1 MSIAKGGAM
10 RRVIFVLAL
19 FAISCFSQ
27 TFFGSLVG
35 TVSDPTGA
43 AVPNASVAV
52 INTGTYERRTAQT
65 DTQGSYQFVNLVP
78 GVYRIEVEK
87 EGFRRL
93 TRDQI
98 QVQVQAAVRVDTELQ
113 VGDIS
118 QNVEVTSA
126 VPLLQTE
133 QANLSQVVEGRTI
146 QDMPLN
152 GKNVLNLVGLVPG
165 VVPQGSSSGNP
176 MGNQN
181 FGAGTNV
188 NGWGNYQ
195 IGGGA
200 ANQSSSYL
208 DGSPLNVSYINAV
221 ILVPTTDAIQEFRV
235 VTNNVGPE
243 FGRFAGGIVNMTTR
257 SGTNQFHGNVYE
269 FLRNRSLNA
278 NNFFSN
284 RAGVARPAFVQ
295 NQYGANLSGPVIK
308 DKTFFL
314 FTWEGFKYRQGIPSV
329 TTVPT
334 AAMKNGDFSGAGI
347 PVIYDPLA
355 VCGRYGNA
363 PCGTDASGNP
373 VYLRQPF
380 ANRVIPQSRID
391 ATARAMLA
399 FWAPPTQ
406 GGVVNNWVGNGIAG
420 GDQYQL
426 NFRGDQNLG
435 EKQRL
440 FARYTRWVGNTI
452 PNDAFH
458 VKIANAVYYGTDNA
472 ALGDTYSLSPSTIL
486 DVRATYLR
494 FISGFNPLHTGAN
507 LSQFGPA
514 YALLQNQV
522 TFPQYPLPQVQGM
535 AGAAGQAVGFNAV
548 TARNTSANYHI
559 SGSITKIAGRH
570 TWKFGGESRRIE
582 WYFGQTNYSTPQF
595 LFDSG
600 FTAQNALSTAGSGY
614 PFASFLIGLPAS
626 GQAKEIRIPG
636 QVQFYHGYYA
646 ADTFNVSRK
655 LTLSYGVRWDY
666 PGSFKEKSDSA
677 TVFLPTATDPL
688 GATVGMN
695 LKGVFALTNSS
706 LYPDRLIRPA
716 SYDRFAPRL
725 GLAYRLSDLTV
736 IRAGYGISFLPND
749 IVFDNAPWTAPT
761 NAAQT
766 NYVSSLDGGIT
777 PANSLSNPFPTGLL
791 QPSGRNPS
799 YTALVIGQTVESPI
813 PGHAYPYAQQWNFT
827 IQRQLFAGSALEVAY
842 GGSKG
847 THLPLTTFVSGFDVA
862 QADQISDQNIALGSA
877 LIAQVANPFAGKVPA
892 TAAALTA
899 PTITRGQLLRPF
911 PQYQNVYDTGNF
923 GGSST
928 YHSLQTKLEKRTAS
942 GGTILVA
949 YTWSKLI
956 GNSDTQTAFLESSGA
971 GSVQNW
977 NNTSAE
983 RSLASYDVAHRV
995 VVSYVYDLPFGRGQ
1009 KLLGGIGRGLDRVV
1023 GGWGVNGVSTFQS
1036 GFPIALTAQ
1045 PTTLS
1050 RFFGAGTPRPNVAA
1064 GCQKNIDG
1072 PAQSKLTAWFNT
1084 SCFAQPATFGF
1095 GGESRTDPNMRSAGI
1110 NNFDVSAFKRTA
1122 ITERVALQFRAEFF
1136 NLFNRV
1142 QFNAPG
1148 PQFGTPQFGQVTASR
1163 NQPRQIQFALKLSF

>member
-52 INTGTYERRTAQT
+52 INTGTSERRTAQT

-522 TFPQYPLPQVQGM
+522 PF
-535 AGAAGQAVGFNAV
+535 
-548 TARNTSANYHI
+548 R
-559 SGSITKIAGRH
+559 SIPSLRCKVWRVPRDRP
-570 TWKFGGESRRIE
+570 W
-582 WYFGQTNYSTPQF
+582 
-595 LFDSG
+595 
-600 FTAQNALSTAGSGY
+600 
-614 PFASFLIGLPAS
+614 AS
-626 GQAKEIRIPG
+626 
-636 QVQFYHGYYA
+636 
-646 ADTFNVSRK
+646 
-655 LTLSYGVRWDY
+655 
-666 PGSFKEKSDSA
+666 
-677 TVFLPTATDPL
+677 
-688 GATVGMN
+688 
-695 LKGVFALTNSS
+695 
-706 LYPDRLIRPA
+706 
-716 SYDRFAPRL
+716 
-725 GLAYRLSDLTV
+725 
-736 IRAGYGISFLPND
+736 
-749 IVFDNAPWTAPT
+749 
-761 NAAQT
+761 
-766 NYVSSLDGGIT
+766 
-777 PANSLSNPFPTGLL
+777 
-791 QPSGRNPS
+791 
-799 YTALVIGQTVESPI
+799 
-813 PGHAYPYAQQWNFT
+813 
-827 IQRQLFAGSALEVAY
+827 
-842 GGSKG
+842 
-847 THLPLTTFVSGFDVA
+847 
-862 QADQISDQNIALGSA
+862 
-877 LIAQVANPFAGKVPA
+877 
-892 TAAALTA
+892 
-899 PTITRGQLLRPF
+899 
-911 PQYQNVYDTGNF
+911 
-923 GGSST
+923 
-928 YHSLQTKLEKRTAS
+928 
-942 GGTILVA
+942 
-949 YTWSKLI
+949 
-956 GNSDTQTAFLESSGA
+956 
-971 GSVQNW
+971 
-977 NNTSAE
+977 
-983 RSLASYDVAHRV
+983 
-995 VVSYVYDLPFGRGQ
+995 
-1009 KLLGGIGRGLDRVV
+1009 
-1023 GGWGVNGVSTFQS
+1023 
-1036 GFPIALTAQ
+1036 
-1045 PTTLS
+1045 TLS
-1050 RFFGAGTPRPNVAA
+1050 RLAT
-1064 GCQKNIDG
+1064 
-1072 PAQSKLTAWFNT
+1072 
-1084 SCFAQPATFGF
+1084 PATITISPAASPRSPDATPGNSAANR
-1095 GGESRTDPNMRSAGI
+1095 GASSGTSARRITPPRSSCSIAASPRRMRSPPL
-1110 NNFDVSAFKRTA
+1110 V
-1122 ITERVALQFRAEFF
+1122 RAT
-1136 NLFNRV
+1136 R
-1142 QFNAPG
+1142 
-1148 PQFGTPQFGQVTASR
+1148 SR
-1163 NQPRQIQFALKLSF
+1163 PS